1 MSYFLGVDVG
11 GTKTHAMIATE
22 KGETI
27 GFGEAGAGNHE
38 SVGYDGLTKALN
50 ESTSKALEN
59 TGLKVEEITAGGFGV
74 AGYDWPSERQDTLNV
89 IATLGLICPVEAVND
104 AVVGLLAGAEKGWG
118 VGVDAGTGDNC
129 WGRDWDGKEA
139 HMTGCGPAFGEYGG
153 AGSLVFRAM
162 QAVSYEWG
170 HRGPKT
176 KLSDMF
182 LEAANVLSL
191 DDLLEGL
198 SQGRFWFDADLAPR
212 IFQVAEAGDQ
222 VAKECIAWDARE
234 LASSVNGIIRQLHF
248 EALECDVVMIGSMFK
263 GGDLLIE
270 PFKAE
275 VRKTA
280 PAAKF
285 VKLNVPPVVGGV
297 ILAMELAGIKADA
310 GIRSTLNASVQKI
323 LVG

>member
-1 MSYFLGVDVG
+1 MNNFLGIDVG
-11 GTKTHAMIATE
+11 GTKTHAMIANE

-27 GFGEAGAGNHE
+27 GFGEAGPGNHE
-38 SVGYDGLTKALN
+38 SVGYDGLTNALKVSTFKALD
-50 ESTSKALEN
+50 AA
-59 TGLKVEEITAGGFGV
+59 GLKVGDINAGGFGV
-74 AGYDWPSERQDTLNV
+74 AGYDWPSERQETLEA
-89 IATLGLICPVEAVND
+89 IAKIGLTGRVEAVND
-104 AVVGLLAGAEKGWG
+104 TVVGLLAGADKGWG
-118 VGVDAGTGDNC
+118 VAVDAGTGDNC
-129 WGRDWDGKEA
+129 WGRDWQGKEA
-139 HMTGCGPAFGEYGG
+139 HMTGCGPTFGEYGG

-176 KLSDMF
+176 KLSAMF
-182 LEAANVLSL
+182 MEAANVLSL

-212 IFQVAEAGDQ
+212 IFQVAEAGDE
-222 VAKECIAWDARE
+222 VTKECIAWDARE
-234 LASSVNGIIRQLHF
+234 LGSSVNGIIRQLHF
-248 EALECDVVMIGSMFK
+248 ENLECDVVMIGSMFK

-297 ILAMELAGIKADA
+297 ILAMEQAGIKADA
-310 GIRSTLNASVQKI
+310 SIRRTLNASVQKI